1 MLSLNLSKPNIGNL
15 NISISKNQYTF
26 EYPCQTSDICTP
38 YTIVLDR
45 GIYKFETWGSSGSGN
60 GIAGLGGYT
69 SGIIHLS
76 NVQTFYL
83 FVGSRTNFNYKTNKG
98 EYYSYGGASSDV
110 RLYVNE
116 NIDWFNDLSLRSRI
130 MVSGGGGSAEWP
142 GSIGG
147 NSGGLTGSDGFSD
160 CRYNGVICPE
170 IWAKGANQTN
180 GGTASR
186 PNKFN
191 EGNQQ
196 RDKSSF
202 DGIFGRI
209 PIYNDK
215 INIGGMG
222 GNGYYSG
229 ATLEYAGGGS
239 GGSSF
244 ISGHKGCIAL
254 NSSLNEF
261 PNPYNSSIHYSGLY
275 FTQTQMISGNETM
288 PLYSSSNSKGIG
300 NKNEGCI
307 RITILTK
314 DCSCI
319 CNSYLH
325 MNSFIY
331 NFIFICIDSE

>member
-130 MVSGGGGSAEWP
+130 MVLCMK
-142 GSIGG
+142 
-147 NSGGLTGSDGFSD
+147 NSVTSLLTK
-160 CRYNGVICPE
+160 V
-170 IWAKGANQTN
+170 
-180 GGTASR
+180 
-186 PNKFN
+186 
-191 EGNQQ
+191 
-196 RDKSSF
+196 
-202 DGIFGRI
+202 
-209 PIYNDK
+209 
-215 INIGGMG
+215 
-222 GNGYYSG
+222 
-229 ATLEYAGGGS
+229 TLFLMVL
-239 GGSSF
+239 SF
-244 ISGHKGCIAL
+244 IC
-254 NSSLNEF
+254 
-261 PNPYNSSIHYSGLY
+261 
-275 FTQTQMISGNETM
+275 Q
-288 PLYSSSNSKGIG
+288 
-300 NKNEGCI
+300 
-307 RITILTK
+307 
-314 DCSCI
+314 
-319 CNSYLH
+319 
-325 MNSFIY
+325 IY
-331 NFIFICIDSE
+331 KWIIML